1 MNFEEAIT
9 TTDPVPRAGRN
20 ALSLLSFN
28 IQTGVD
34 TQDFHEYVTKSWKH
48 LLPLKE
54 RISNLNRIAELVQ
67 SYDLVGLQEVD
78 SGSLRTGFLDQTEYL
93 AHRARFPYWYRQ
105 VNRSLGKI
113 AQHSNGVLSRIRPHY
128 VDEHKLPGLR
138 GRGAMLVELPTNEE
152 PLLICIMHLALGK
165 RARTLQLNYI
175 SELVGEY
182 SQLVVMGDFNCGTD
196 SREIQELVEST
207 HLQLPI
213 EDLKTF
219 PSWKPNR
226 RFDHILIS
234 ESLQLKKTHVL
245 EHTHSD
251 HLPLCVEIELPKG
264 VFLED

>member
-1 MNFEEAIT
+1 MNFEEEII
-9 TTDPVPRAGRN
+9 TTDPVPRTGRN

-93 AHRARFPYWYRQ
+93 ANRARFPYWYRQ

-113 AQHSNGVLSRIRPHY
+113 AQHSNGVLSRVRPRS

-138 GRGAMLVELPTNEE
+138 GRGAMLVELPTNRE
-152 PLLICIMHLALGK
+152 PLLVCIMHLALGK
-165 RARTLQLNYI
+165 RARSLQLNYI

-196 SREIQELVEST
+196 STELQELVDST
-207 HLQLPI
+207 HLKLPI

-226 RFDHILIS
+226 KFDHILIS
-234 ESLQLKKTHVL
+234 ESLKLKKTHVL

-251 HLPLCVEIELPKG
+251 HLPLCVEIELPNG